1 MKKNM
6 VAKPILPEL
15 KNTALKNI
23 PSHVC
28 WCLPKIPV
36 HERVR
41 QEDHKFEASLG
52 YTDKLCLKNNNNN
65 KKKKQSIL
73 QTIYFVQILSI
84 HEYIIIY

>member
-41 QEDHKFEASLG
+41 QEDHKFEASMSQTL
-52 YTDKLCLKNNNNN
+52 TQN
-65 KKKKQSIL
+65 KQN
-73 QTIYFVQILSI
+73 FSI
-84 HEYIIIY
+84 HKEN